1 MKKDMFEKIQPPAN
15 NNNIPM
21 PKTSHF
27 VNSRSKT
34 LLIIYNRLK
43 NRENSFLIK
52 AFGGK
57 KTIFD
62 IDCTDPLG
70 RTGLV
75 IAIENE
81 NMEMMQFLIES
92 GL

>member
-1 MKKDMFEKIQPPAN
+1 MFEKIPFPAN
-15 NNNIPM
+15 NNNILM

-27 VNSRSKT
+27 VNSRSKR
-34 LLIIYNRLK
+34 LLISYNRLK
-43 NRENSFLIK
+43 NRENLFLIK

>member
-1 MKKDMFEKIQPPAN
+1 MFEKINFRQITTYRCPRLR
-15 NNNIPM
+15 
-21 PKTSHF
+21 TSLTRDQKHF
-27 VNSRSKT
+27 
-34 LLIIYNRLK
+34 LLINNRLK

>member
-1 MKKDMFEKIQPPAN
+1 MKIRF
-15 NNNIPM
+15 
-21 PKTSHF
+21 S
-27 VNSRSKT
+27 
-34 LLIIYNRLK
+34 
-43 NRENSFLIK
+43 K

>member
-1 MKKDMFEKIQPPAN
+1 MFEKVPFPAN
-15 NNNIPM
+15 NNNILM
-21 PKTSHF
+21 PKTSLF
-27 VNSRSKT
+27 VKLRSKR
-34 LLIIYNRLK
+34 LLISYNRLK

>member
-1 MKKDMFEKIQPPAN
+1 MFEKIPFPAN
-15 NNNIPM
+15 NNNILM

-27 VNSRSKT
+27 VNSRSKR
-34 LLIIYNRLK
+34 LPISYIRLK
-43 NRENSFLIK
+43 NRENLFLIK